1 MLCSVLFMVIEFYII
16 VCQGQNVSCHSNY
29 KRASVFGGLSEYEPS
44 GMKDQLLK
52 QTFSYV
58 YMKWIAQTWGMLKED
73 HCALIFRILMLR
85 CLELVLSIEEA
96 LVLML
101 LDYSIM

>member
-29 KRASVFGGLSEYEPS
+29 KRASVFGALSEYEPTS
-44 GMKDQLLK
+44 KADILLCVYEMDC
-52 QTFSYV
+52 TDMGYV
-58 YMKWIAQTWGMLKED
+58 KRGSFQP
-73 HCALIFRILMLR
+73 CALIFHILMLR
-85 CLELVLSIEEA
+85 CLELVLSIKEA